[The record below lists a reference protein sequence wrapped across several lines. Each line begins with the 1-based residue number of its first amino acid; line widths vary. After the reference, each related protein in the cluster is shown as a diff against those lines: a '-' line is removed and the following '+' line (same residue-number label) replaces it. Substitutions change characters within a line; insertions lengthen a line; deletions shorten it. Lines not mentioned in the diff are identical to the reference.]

1 MKVCRA
7 KLLIKLWASVSA
19 YYRQYSRCGVRNCNN
34 FKYETEIILNTSS
47 FDTDIILPIDL
58 IQQENLQLNIL
69 PVEKFVKI
77 RAFKMSKTEA
87 QYLSLTRTN

>member
-19 YYRQYSRCGVRNCNN
+19 YNSLVGVAL
-34 FKYETEIILNTSS
+34 ETVIILNTSS
-47 FDTDIILPIDL
+47 FKKDIILHIDL
-58 IQQENLQLNIL
+58 IQQENLQLIIL

-87 QYLSLTRTN
+87 QYLSLTITN